1 MRNIS
6 RNWNR
11 RIFPSADISRIL
23 FASIIPIKGVFN
35 MPSITFLLNVKYPL
49 TELVGFVHEL
59 MKGLNFKCG
68 YF

>member
-1 MRNIS
+1 
-6 RNWNR
+6 
-11 RIFPSADISRIL
+11 
-23 FASIIPIKGVFN
+23 